1 MTNGKSPLISAIENS
16 SALTHNGC
24 ATNLTSDSAIVDL
37 FFNIAA
43 MEMLAKQFGMQ
54 VMPSAIELRNKKE
67 DVPLVNLIMNGRNLS
82 LEQYFEVKEELE

>member
-1 MTNGKSPLISAIENS
+1 MINNNSPLISAIENS

-43 MEMLAKQFGMQ
+43 MRHSSEEDIIAAFDVAAK
-54 VMPSAIELRNKKE
+54 S
-67 DVPLVNLIMNGRNLS
+67 
-82 LEQYFEVKEELE
+82 